1 MKNSTGEY
9 TEAYTNASLIV
20 REDYGFE
27 DGLFTGYDA
36 EKRKYDK
43 STWTYELDEN
53 GFAKRDTT
61 LQHPRCVWNLLKQ
74 HVSRYTPDVVE
85 NICGTP
91 KDAFLKVC
99 EYIAETSAHDKTA
112 SFLYAPRLDATLH
125 WCAKHSYD
133 GDDPAA
139 ARQHG
144 DGRRRR

>member
-1 MKNSTGEY
+1 M
-9 TEAYTNASLIV
+9 

-43 STWTYELDEN
+43 SSWTYELDEN

-85 NICGTP
+85 DVYKRQVPYPAYGSAIVVGLIRRDSVASGIDCRMRRITP
-91 KDAFLKVC
+91 YPA
-99 EYIAETSAHDKTA
+99 YIRQ
-112 SFLYAPRLDATLH
+112 RL
-125 WCAKHSYD
+125 
-133 GDDPAA
+133 
-139 ARQHG
+139 
-144 DGRRRR
+144 